1 MVKIMLRSTYLPTNL
16 PPYLPTYLPTYLTT
30 YLPTYLPIDWNI
42 LVFCSTVIPSNCLSY
57 LRLQTRENMVY
68 IIHLTL

>member
-16 PPYLPTYLPTYLTT
+16 PPYLPTYLTT
-30 YLPTYLPIDWNI
+30 YLPTYLPTYR
-42 LVFCSTVIPSNCLSY
+42 LEYPCFFCSTVIPSNCLSY

-68 IIHLTL
+68 NIIHLTL